1 MTDKRQVIGIMT
13 DTQRW
18 DMVGCHGK
26 ERLRSRNMGTIQ
38 EDPPEALTF
47 DHRCSDRIMDF
58 IEECRQ
64 GLFPD
69 GFVWSLDNPKPGD
82 VWWLRKL
89 ELTNKTGSPLA
100 LVGITAEE

>member
-47 DHRCSDRIMDF
+47 DHRCSDRTMDF
-58 IEECRQ
+58 IEVNADRDFFLTVSS
-64 GLFPD
+64 G
-69 GFVWSLDNPKPGD
+69 VWTIQSLVMSGGCGN
-82 VWWLRKL
+82 L
-89 ELTNKTGSPLA
+89 S
-100 LVGITAEE
+100 